1 MICHVFLRNGT
12 VYVPTAV
19 NVESAFYMDVDPV
32 EVAPAANIEAVQR
45 ALVRV
50 MNRGNAKAP
59 MPSGPSFPEPVVLK
73 YAKVKSWSE
82 FEENCLN
89 WSIEE
94 ENGVY
99 SIMRGLK
106 VAGRGWEYSSD
117 HIEVLPPGTGIEE
130 TARRVA
136 YLVHENVSRS

>member
-1 MICHVFLRNGT
+1 MICDVFLRSGT

-32 EVAPAANIEAVQR
+32 EVAPAADIEAVQR
-45 ALVRV
+45 ALVRA
-50 MNRGNAKAP
+50 MNRGNASAA
-59 MPSGPSFPEPVVLK
+59 MPSGPPFPEPVVLK

-82 FEENCLN
+82 FEENCLH
-89 WSIEE
+89 WSIEQE
-94 ENGVY
+94 DGVF

-106 VAGRGWEYSSD
+106 VANRGWEYSRD

-130 TARRVA
+130 AARRMA
-136 YLVHENVSRS
+136 HLVQANVCRS